1 MSARPDKVVIVGHD
15 APLWLAA
22 AVLHAALRPSGVSV
36 EAVELPAR
44 VGPADMYATQPPLE
58 ALHNQ
63 LRIGEA
69 ALLRATRGSFSLGQ
83 KFIGAGADQPSFFHA
98 YGSYGAPIDGGNFL
112 PLWLKARRFGL
123 GATLADFSLT
133 AGAALHGRMLLP
145 DEQTESF
152 GRTDYGY
159 HLPAAAYA
167 RSLRGLAVKDGIAVH
182 QATQA
187 QAVIGADGSI
197 EAVALDGERRVE
209 GAFFLDATGDG
220 QLIAALGVRIDSWRD
235 SVPVTHVLRA
245 RGPGLRS
252 VPPYAEVRATANGWA
267 GLYPSQT
274 ETRVLCAYAGM
285 SDEAALAATAAA
297 CGFPLADARVEAS
310 DPGRRT
316 AAWARN
322 CVAIG
327 GAACRF
333 DPAHEVA
340 LHAIQLGLV
349 HLLPLFPVSGA
360 YALEQA
366 QYNRVMQALFERVRD
381 FQGAHYVLNRWKGVF
396 WDAARQVPV
405 PPELAHKIATF
416 RARGELSLL
425 EDESFTLD
433 SWNALFVG
441 HGVTP
446 DSYPPSADRTPPELM
461 KQEFRRILGFIKDKV
476 LEQPTHDAYLADYVA
491 RRAA

>member
-1 MSARPDKVVIVGHD
+1 MNARPDKVVIVGND

-22 AVLHAALRPSGVSV
+22 AVLHAALRPSGVSI

-63 LRIGEA
+63 LCIGEA

-83 KFIGAGADQPSFFHA
+83 RFVGAGADQPSFFHA
-98 YGSYGAPIDGGNFL
+98 YGSHGAPIDGGNFL

-123 GATLADFSLT
+123 SATLADFSLT

-167 RSLRGLAVKDGIAVH
+167 RSLRGLAIKDGIAIH

-187 QAVIGADGSI
+187 QALIGADGSI
-197 EAVALDGERRVE
+197 EAIALDGQRRVE

-220 QLIAALGVRIDSWRD
+220 RLIAALGVGIDSWRD
-235 SVPVTHVLRA
+235 SVPVIHVLRA

-252 VPPYAEVRATANGWA
+252 VPPYAEVRATANGWVA
-267 GLYPSQT
+267 LYPSQS
-274 ETRVLCAYAGM
+274 ETRMLFAYAGIG
-285 SDEAALAATAAA
+285 DEAALEEATAT
-297 CGFPLADARVEAS
+297 CGFPLADVDVALSE
-310 DPGRRT
+310 PGRRA
-316 AAWARN
+316 AAWERN

-327 GAACRF
+327 EAACRL
-333 DPAHEVA
+333 DPVHEVA
-340 LHAIQLGLV
+340 LHMVQLGLV
-349 HLLPLFPVSGA
+349 HLLPLFPVGGVFA
-360 YALEQA
+360 PERAE
-366 QYNRVMQALFERVRD
+366 YNRVMQALFERTRD
-381 FQGAHYVLNRWKGVF
+381 FQCAHYVLNRWRGAF
-396 WDAARQVPV
+396 WDLARNAAV
-405 PPELAHKIATF
+405 PPELAHKIGTF
-416 RARGELSLL
+416 QARGELSLL